1 MFDTIII
8 GAGPAGMMASIN
20 ASMNNRKVLLIEKNS
35 TVLKKLKLSGG
46 TRCNLINLK
55 EPNEFIKN
63 IPVNGK
69 FLFSTLNTFSPFDIY
84 DYFNKSGIKLKV
96 EDNDRVFP
104 SSNSSQT
111 IIDFLYSE
119 VINNNVVL
127 NINET
132 VIKINI
138 LDSKIKEVI
147 TNKGSYKC
155 HNIIIATGGKSYPH
169 TGSTGDG
176 YKFCQSINQ
185 PITKLYPADTF
196 LYSDVPDYLSGIT
209 VDNVLLKLDKYTE
222 KGSMLFTHFGVSG
235 PVVFK
240 ISERIYHKLS
250 DNEDSTLIVDFIPEY
265 NEFEINESLSNYPS
279 NESLISFLKD
289 YLPKKLLIYILGEE
303 FIHQKI
309 NTISKNNIH
318 KSIEKLKNYNLVIT
332 KTGSIEQSFV
342 TGGGVDLRYV
352 DPKTME
358 SKINPGIFF
367 AGEILDIHGHTG
379 GYNITIA
386 LSTGYTAGK
395 K

>member
-20 ASMNNRKVLLIEKNS
+20 ASMNHRKVLLIEKNS
-35 TVLKKLKLSGG
+35 TVLNKLKLSGG

-84 DYFNKSGIKLKV
+84 DYFNKSGVKLKV

-104 SSNSSQT
+104 SSNTSQT
-111 IIDFLYSE
+111 IIDFLYSK

-127 NINET
+127 NLNES

-138 LDSKIKEVI
+138 IDSKIKEVI

-185 PITKLYPADTF
+185 PLTKLYPADTF

-240 ISERIYHKLS
+240 ISEQIYHKLS

-289 YLPKKLLIYILGEE
+289 YLPKKLLIHILGEE

-342 TGGGVDLRYV
+342 TGGGVDLRHV

>member
-20 ASMNNRKVLLIEKNS
+20 ASMNHRKVLLIEKNS
-35 TVLKKLKLSGG
+35 TVLNKLKLSGG

-84 DYFNKSGIKLKV
+84 DYFNKSGVKLKV

-104 SSNSSQT
+104 SSNTSQT
-111 IIDFLYSE
+111 IIDFLYSK

-127 NINET
+127 NLNES

-138 LDSKIKEVI
+138 LNSKIKEVI
-147 TNKGSYKC
+147 TNKSSYKC

-185 PITKLYPADTF
+185 PLTKLYPADTF

-240 ISERIYHKLS
+240 ISEQIYHKLS

-265 NEFEINESLSNYPS
+265 NEFEINESLSNYPN
-279 NESLISFLKD
+279 NETLISFLKD